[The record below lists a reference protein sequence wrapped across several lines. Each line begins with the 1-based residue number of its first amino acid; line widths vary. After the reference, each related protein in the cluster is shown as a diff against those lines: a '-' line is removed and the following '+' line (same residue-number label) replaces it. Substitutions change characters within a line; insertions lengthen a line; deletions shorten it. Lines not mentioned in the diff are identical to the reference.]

1 MALPH
6 QNSII
11 AIIAVMMVVVMM
23 MMVMVSAITITG
35 PYNDTRSVAAI
46 IAVMVM
52 MMMMMVL
59 NKELSQSDL
68 WRDCGFIDSLQ
79 LFHGIRNRLQ
89 QVGEGTGLQDLRR
102 VGYVAACAG

>member
-11 AIIAVMMVVVMM
+11 AIIAVMMVVVVMM

-35 PYNDTRSVAAI
+35 PYNDSRAVAAI

-52 MMMMMVL
+52 MVVMVVL
-59 NKELSQSDL
+59 NKELSRSDL
-68 WRDCGFIDSLQ
+68 GSDLVFIDSQQ
-79 LFHGIRNRLQ
+79 LFHGI
-89 QVGEGTGLQDLRR
+89 
-102 VGYVAACAG
+102 GYRF